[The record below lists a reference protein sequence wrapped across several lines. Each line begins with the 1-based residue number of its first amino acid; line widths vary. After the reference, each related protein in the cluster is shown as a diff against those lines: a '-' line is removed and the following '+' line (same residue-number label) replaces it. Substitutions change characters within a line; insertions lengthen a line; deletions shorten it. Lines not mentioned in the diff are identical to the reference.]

1 MTFLPIVSRE
11 LRVAARRR
19 GTYWMRT
26 IAAMAVILAGA
37 WLFLMMQ
44 DQPQAM
50 IAMTLFCILTGSA
63 ILYAL
68 FSGVRATADCL
79 SEEKREG
86 TLGLLFLTDL
96 RGYDVVFGKLVAN
109 SLNAFYAVVAAMPML
124 AIPLLLGGVTP
135 AEFGRMALVALNT
148 LFFSLT
154 LGMAV
159 SAMSRS
165 AQKAR
170 GTTMLLLLICSALLP
185 LGGAL
190 LATFGPT
197 REVSPV
203 FLLPSPGCAYYLA
216 LDSTYKL
223 LPERFWYSLVIVH
236 FLGWLSLAW
245 ASLVAPRSWQDKP
258 PGAKTLRWRERLRF
272 WGYGNTAERAAF
284 RRRLLARNAFLW
296 LAARMRLKPAT
307 VWTALFII
315 ACLWVW
321 GLAKFRRDWL
331 QVPIYVMTALVLN
344 FLLRCWFSGEA
355 TRQLADDRKAGT
367 LELLLSTPL
376 SVREILRGQWLALQ
390 RQFIGPVLLVL
401 AIECV
406 FLFVSAG
413 EMLDAD
419 DRVLTVVLW
428 LGGMLM
434 FVADLG
440 ALYWV
445 GMWQSLSSRNP
456 SHASNRSLLR
466 ILVLPWI
473 CLALLLA
480 MFAIG
485 SLNALQSQPGWTFYV
500 GLWLFV
506 GLATDIGFAVH
517 ARYKLLT
524 SFRLAAQERFVLRP
538 GFWSRFRGAATPTVS
553 AGPPALR
560 SAPGLGR
567 SNSGSDQ
574 GP

>member
-1 MTFLPIVSRE
+1 MTFLPIVTRE

-19 GTYWMRT
+19 ATYWTRT

-50 IAMTLFCILTGSA
+50 LAMTLFCILTGSA
-63 ILYAL
+63 VLYAL

-124 AIPLLLGGVTP
+124 AIPLLIGGVTP

-170 GTTMLLLLICSALLP
+170 GITMLLLLVCAALLP
-185 LGGAL
+185 LLGAL
-190 LATFGPT
+190 LATFGNT

-203 FLLPSPGCAYYLA
+203 FFLASPGCAYYLA
-216 LDSTYKL
+216 LDSTYNL
-223 LPERFWYSLVIVH
+223 YPQRFWYSTAIIH
-236 FLGWLSLAW
+236 ALGWVSLAW

-258 PGAKTLRWRERLRF
+258 PGAQKLRWRERLRF

-284 RRRLLARNAFLW
+284 RRRLLNRNAFLW

-307 VWTALFII
+307 VWAALFVI

-331 QVPIYVMTALVLN
+331 QVPVYVSTALVLN
-344 FLLRCWFSGEA
+344 FLLRCWFAGAA

-376 SVREILRGQWLALQ
+376 SVKEILHGQWLALK
-390 RQFIGPVLLVL
+390 RQFLAPVLVVI
-401 AIECV
+401 AVECV
-406 FLFVSAG
+406 FLFVAATDT
-413 EMLDAD
+413 LDAD
-419 DRVLTVVLW
+419 DQALTVTLW
-428 LGGMLM
+428 LGGMAM
-434 FVADLG
+434 FLVDLG

-445 GMWQSLSSRNP
+445 GMWQSLASRNP
-456 SHASNRSLLR
+456 SHASNRSLVR
-466 ILVLPWI
+466 ILVLPWVCI
-473 CLALLLA
+473 ALILALS
-480 MFAIG
+480 AIG
-485 SLNALQSQPGWTFYV
+485 SLGTRQPDPGWKFYV

-506 GLATDIGFAVH
+506 GFAADIGFALH

-524 SFRLAAQERFVLRP
+524 AFRLVAQERFVLRR
-538 GFWSRFRGAATPTVS
+538 GFWSRLRGASKSNIPAAQPAIP
-553 AGPPALR
+553 AG
-560 SAPGLGR
+560 S
-567 SNSGSDQ
+567 
-574 GP
+574 